1 MTKITNNFNDGSK
14 AGAKLGVVNV
24 NSYNVCPDIITA
36 DASPA
41 TITRAQLNQYDF
53 FQVQQDTANTDEF
66 DLPDHAE
73 VGESFVI
80 YALDAFEVRTETDA
94 AEINGATADGFTTV
108 AKSMYICTKVPP
120 SSTDEEWRVVAI
132 AENGSVTTLTVNIAP

>member
-1 MTKITNNFNDGSK
+1 MTKIRNIFNNGKRF
-14 AGAKLGVVNV
+14 GAKVGIVNV
-24 NSYNVCPDIITA
+24 NGYNVCPDVITA

-53 FQVQQDTANTDEF
+53 FKVQQDTANTDEF

-73 VGESFVI
+73 VGESFTI

-120 SSTDEEWRVVAI
+120 SSTADEWRVVAI
-132 AENGSVTTLTVNIAP
+132 AEDGSVTTLTVNIAP